1 MPRTLI
7 GIALVSLVV
16 SGCAGK
22 EAAPAKSGSS
32 ESSTSSTAASTAAS
46 STTAA
51 TATTSAPSDSQEP
64 SLVSFS
70 SGALIA
76 QKPQEYS
83 ETWSAFRILDEKP
96 TTGWATPKGVIT
108 PQTIVIVLPEKTEL
122 HRLEFD
128 TEHAD
133 GEHRGAKDV
142 TVEISDVS
150 ATSGFQKLADVSLR
164 DRADKQGLPVA
175 SPAAGRWVRLNIKN
189 NWGSADYI
197 ELMDFRAFGK
207 QLTHTPFANASGTYA
222 TDYGKFHLKQEGT
235 SVTGCYEYNGGLLT
249 GGIEGRIMKFTW
261 KEDGANKNGPA
272 IMVFDPTGQQMF
284 GLWWFASNTDTTGGN
299 WNGKKISNEIGS
311 CPHWSGSGAEATM
324 QKDLEDAGR
333 TRVYGINFD
342 TDSDVIRDESKPTID
357 KMAAMLKAKPEWKLS
372 IEGHTDSSGGDAK
385 NLPLSQRRADSV
397 RTYLVNAGI
406 AADRLTA
413 KGFGSSKPLADN
425 ETATGRAQNRRVE
438 LAKQ

>member
-7 GIALVSLVV
+7 GIALVSLVL
-16 SGCAGK
+16 SGCARK

-32 ESSTSSTAASTAAS
+32 ETSTSSTAAS

-51 TATTSAPSDSQEP
+51 TTTTTTTATADSQEP

-76 QKPQEYS
+76 QKPQEYN
-83 ETWSAFRILDEKP
+83 ETWSAFRILDEKGA
-96 TTGWATPKGVIT
+96 TGWATPKGVIT
-108 PQTIVIVLPEKTEL
+108 PQSIVIALSEKTEL
-122 HRLEFD
+122 NRLEFD
-128 TEHAD
+128 TANAD
-133 GEHRGAKDV
+133 GDQRGAKDV
-142 TVEISDVS
+142 SVEVSDVS
-150 ATSGFQKLADVSLR
+150 ATSGFQKIADVSLQ
-164 DRADKQGLPVA
+164 DKTDKQSFPVTAAA
-175 SPAAGRWVRLNIKN
+175 SGRWVRLDIKN
-189 NWGSADYI
+189 NWGSPDYI

-222 TDYGKFHLKQEGT
+222 TSYGNFHLKQEGT
-235 SVTGCYEYNGGLLT
+235 SVTGCYEHNGGLLT

-261 KEDGANKNGPA
+261 KENGANNSGPA

-284 GLWWFASNTDTTGGN
+284 GLWWYASNTESTGGN
-299 WNGKKISNEIGS
+299 WNGKKISNDIGS

-324 QKDLEDAGR
+324 QKELEDAGR

-342 TDSDVIRDESKPTID
+342 TNSDVIRDESKPTID
-357 KMAAMLKAKPEWKLS
+357 KMAAMLKAKPEWKLA
-372 IEGHTDSSGGDAK
+372 IEGHTDSSGGDAR

-406 AADRLTA
+406 AAGRLTA